1 MTSLEVCPG
10 CGGTLRVYEDP
21 EDGTVSGTCPQ
32 CRQHHCWSIRRA
44 EEPEPEPA
52 APYEPEPARADP
64 FEVMDPN
71 TLIYIKDA
79 STRPEQIAEVRSYIL
94 AHGGIQ
100 AEGTNTA
107 RDRHYIHT
115 AGTMRTRDFN
125 RFLDSIG
132 LQAIGWT
139 WPAGPQEFKRRV
151 AE

>member
-52 APYEPEPARADP
+52 PYVPAPAPADP
-64 FEVMDPN
+64 FETMEPD

-79 STRPEQIAEVRSYIL
+79 STRPQQIAEVRSYIL

-100 AEGTNTA
+100 AEGTNTP

-125 RFLDSIG
+125 RFLDGIG

-139 WPAGPQEFKRRV
+139 WPAGPQEFARMV
-151 AE
+151 GQ